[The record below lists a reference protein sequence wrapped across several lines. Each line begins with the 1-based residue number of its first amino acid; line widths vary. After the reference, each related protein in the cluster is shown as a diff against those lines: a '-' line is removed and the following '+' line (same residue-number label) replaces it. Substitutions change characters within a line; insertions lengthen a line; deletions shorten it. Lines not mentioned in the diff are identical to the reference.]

1 MPPPPPAHLTS
12 AHPASVFNSA
22 ATSPRVASSPAA
34 AGAREGPRAGVCD
47 SGRPA
52 AARSEGARLLY
63 GGFEVSLELLL

>member
-1 MPPPPPAHLTS
+1 LSAPPPPGLRRGEEAYGAT
-12 AHPASVFNSA
+12 VGYVA
-22 ATSPRVASSPAA
+22 AAA
-34 AGAREGPRAGVCD
+34 AGAREGPRAGVSD